1 VLTTHQPAGVT
12 HGEFSEQHICPP
24 KSPDRF
30 LAAIQEDSMRL
41 QVGHLFE
48 GNIAG
53 GNSTKQNKHAT
64 KIAQHNHNLD
74 LAAS

>member
-1 VLTTHQPAGVT
+1 
-12 HGEFSEQHICPP
+12 
-24 KSPDRF
+24 
-30 LAAIQEDSMRL
+30 MRL

-64 KIAQHNHNLD
+64 KFACLGNDRRPVQ
-74 LAAS
+74 S